1 MIDSVSSKKFRIKD
15 TENSDKKLLENM
27 KLFVTYNQENLIG
40 LLSSAIKI
48 TFTSSFPPNP
58 ADVNESTANHYFD
71 SNDKMNKLFKQ
82 LTSFE
87 TTQSPENEANYDII
101 TIYELIHFVLN
112 VLIMRET
119 YLLDETVVSM
129 IINVFK
135 ILMLHSEPDKVDLI
149 VRSLAKNLEAD
160 YTYLSNTS
168 EYTNNKNG
176 SLILEILLHWID
188 ISMQNGEIG
197 YVTLYVDLISNL
209 NKNSKWKPKVIK
221 FIEFILNSIAVSF
234 ESTNLESNS
243 SNCVKQIKKDFTQ
256 SKLLNFIYAFNSA
269 SVTTGVGQW
278 IEFKNDNRLESCVG
292 LNGLPK
298 SNMDFKVGILKSLF
312 YDGSSNAFSMWS
324 VDPSSRKLINFK
336 ELKYNADFRKP
347 NAKSLLR
354 NEIDLYFNRN
364 LVGKLI
370 RLFKLILAKHKPND
384 LLLADTD
391 SLDKRKHNN
400 NNENNESSTTSSS
413 ETLTAKTTSD
423 YQSSNISSATSST
436 ISLLL
441 GGTTG
446 SSTPLK
452 QKMHKYELM
461 HIDRKREVNQ
471 IFQQCLPLKSH
482 LLILAIIT
490 FVKDYILQKTLKE
503 NDLDDDDCIEDHL
516 KQQQQKQQQKENL
529 DSDSETESIH
539 ESSRIQTLSEDES
552 DSDQTSSGG
561 GDESLF
567 DFEVINWIAKLSFS
581 NTNMNA
587 YWKVSHL
594 RCYLVSLLLREGFNE
609 IHSES
614 DELNK
619 LTTLPVFVPKK
630 QIRSTKPNE
639 TDSNENSTVSTRNHL
654 SEINLLA
661 NLDLETKQSQHRQSK
676 DSEQSVDDLKM
687 NLSSLAVMGVC
698 DPTPLSFSLD
708 EMSSSS
714 LDVLQKNSESLS
726 ELRNK
731 RSLKLFEDCIDKL
744 VKFEPTPPP
753 PPPQQW
759 NGPSDGNKAK
769 YAMSKL
775 ADAYSGAQK
784 PNWLN
789 ELTNHMS
796 KYINSHASAA
806 GNQIINKQSDLFQTN
821 NQSLKIGA
829 TNRSVFGNCFGQ
841 PIKNAIKLV
850 VNSTIVLTARE
861 LLILLINWSLKQQQ
875 QQKNDEKKLTIM
887 QINCETEFELLQLLD
902 ILYYTENSINYR
914 LFIRNLL
921 LSLHSNQKSNH
932 ESDSDEICLK
942 KNKILNK
949 ISVMACH
956 FMLPEYKLL
965 RKVNWNS
972 DDHTDNDSGK
982 LKNKQSNEPIYEE
995 NVNFTSNNLY
1005 AASKQANDIENGLNL
1020 ASKPNDI
1027 EKLSTVDSTL
1037 LVIFDTS
1044 KSGKTIPL
1052 LNQNTKP
1059 KHVKL
1064 NTFINGHKTS
1074 KSIKVKLRV
1083 KQSTNYLQAIQQT
1096 D

>member
-1 MIDSVSSKKFRIKD
+1 MIDSISSKKCNINTDDHDR
-15 TENSDKKLLENM
+15 NLLESI

-48 TFTSSFPPNP
+48 SNHAFTDSFTNS
-58 ADVNESTANHYFD
+58 ANINESTANYYVD
-71 SNDKMNKLFKQ
+71 SNKMNQLFKQ

-87 TTQSPENEANYDII
+87 TERSENETEHDII
-101 TIYELIHFVLN
+101 NIYELIHFILN
-112 VLIMRET
+112 LLIMRET
-119 YLLDETVVSM
+119 YSLDETVVSM

-135 ILMLHSEPDKVDLI
+135 ILILHSEPDKVDLI
-149 VRSLAKNLEAD
+149 VKSLAKSLEAD
-160 YTYLSNTS
+160 YTYLSNINESTHKI
-168 EYTNNKNG
+168 TG
-176 SLILEILLHWID
+176 SLMLEILLNWID

-221 FIEFILNSIAVSF
+221 FIEFILNSIADSF
-234 ESTNLESNS
+234 DSATNTDSS
-243 SNCVKQIKKDFTQ
+243 SNKIKQSKKDTE
-256 SKLLNFIYAFNSA
+256 SRLLNFIYAFNSA
-269 SVTTGVGQW
+269 SVTTGIGQW
-278 IEFKNDNRLESCVG
+278 IEFKNDNRSDSCVG
-292 LNGLPK
+292 FNGLPK
-298 SNMDFKVGILKSLF
+298 LSMDFKVGLLKSLF
-312 YDGSSNAFSMWS
+312 YDSSSNAFSMWS

-354 NEIDLYFNRN
+354 NEIDLYFNKN
-364 LVGKLI
+364 LVAKLI

-384 LLLADTD
+384 FILPDI
-391 SLDKRKHNN
+391 SNLDKRKSNY
-400 NNENNESSTTSSS
+400 NENNETSTTSSN
-413 ETLTAKTTSD
+413 ETLTAKLSD
-423 YQSSNISSATSST
+423 NQSSAISSATSST

-441 GGTTG
+441 GSNGG
-446 SSTPLK
+446 STPLK

-482 LLILAIIT
+482 LLIFSIIT
-490 FVKDYILQKTLKE
+490 FVKDYILRKTLKADE
-503 NDLDDDDCIEDHL
+503 MNDSMDDC
-516 KQQQQKQQQKENL
+516 KQQKQQKETL
-529 DSDSETESIH
+529 DSDSDTESIH

-552 DSDQTSSGG
+552 DSDTTV
-561 GDESLF
+561 GDESLL
-567 DFEVINWIAKLSFS
+567 DFEMLNWIAKLSFS

-619 LTTLPVFVPKK
+619 PTVPLLSTKPK
-630 QIRSTKPNE
+630 PLRSTKLNDI
-639 TDSNENSTVSTRNHL
+639 DSNENSTSSTRNHL
-654 SEINLLA
+654 SEINSS
-661 NLDLETKQSQHRQSK
+661 NTLDLETKPNQQRQSK
-676 DSEQSVDDLKM
+676 DIEQSVDDLKL
-687 NLSSLAVMGVC
+687 NLGSLAVLGVC
-698 DPTPLSFSLD
+698 DPTPLSFSPD

-714 LDVLQKNSESLS
+714 LDVLQKNSESLN

-744 VKFEPTPPP
+744 VKFEVAPPP
-753 PPPQQW
+753 PQW
-759 NGPSDGNKAK
+759 NGPSDGNKSK
-769 YAMSKL
+769 YPNKL
-775 ADAYSGAQK
+775 ADTCSGVQK

-789 ELTNHMS
+789 ELTSHMS
-796 KYINSHASAA
+796 KYINSHASAT
-806 GNQIINKQSDLFQTN
+806 GTQIINKQNDFQIN
-821 NQSLKIGA
+821 NQSFKISSA
-829 TNRSVFGNCFGQ
+829 NRSAFNSFGQ
-841 PIKNAIKLV
+841 PIRNAIKLV

-861 LLILLINWSLKQQQ
+861 LLILFINWSLQQQKQLQ
-875 QQKNDEKKLTIM
+875 QQKNEEKKLTIM

-921 LSLHSNQKSNH
+921 FSLHSSTKSN
-932 ESDSDEICLK
+932 ESDTYEICLK
-942 KNKILNK
+942 NNKILNK

-965 RKVNWNS
+965 RKINWNS
-972 DDHTDNDSGK
+972 DDHAENDSGK
-982 LKNKQSNEPIYEE
+982 LKNKQNNEPIYEE
-995 NVNFTSNNLY
+995 NINFTSTNLY

-1027 EKLSTVDSTL
+1027 EKLSTIDSTL

-1044 KSGKTIPL
+1044 KSVKTIPVISS
-1052 LNQNTKP
+1052 KP
-1059 KHVKL
+1059 KHASL
-1064 NTFINGHKTS
+1064 NAFVNGLKTS
-1074 KSIKVKLRV
+1074 KIIKVIFKL
-1083 KQSTNYLQAIQQT
+1083 
-1096 D
+1096 